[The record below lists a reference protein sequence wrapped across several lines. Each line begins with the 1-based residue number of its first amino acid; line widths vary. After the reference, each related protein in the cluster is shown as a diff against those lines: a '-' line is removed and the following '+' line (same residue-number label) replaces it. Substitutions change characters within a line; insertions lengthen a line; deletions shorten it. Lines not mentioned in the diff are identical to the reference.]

1 MTGCFFFSNQTFHIS
16 REHRESEVRIMSNGE
31 LIKWAI
37 VLITIKYTSN
47 AEMLVNHVSYKYQKL
62 FLYRVQPNELD
73 IKKITF
79 HIFNSVGPTRL
90 IK

>member
-1 MTGCFFFSNQTFHIS
+1 MC
-16 REHRESEVRIMSNGE
+16 NGE

-73 IKKITF
+73 IKKNNLPYIQFSRT
-79 HIFNSVGPTRL
+79 N
-90 IK
+90 KDYKNK

>member
-1 MTGCFFFSNQTFHIS
+1 MC
-16 REHRESEVRIMSNGE
+16 NGE

-73 IKKITF
+73 INKKI
-79 HIFNSVGPTRL
+79 S
-90 IK
+90 